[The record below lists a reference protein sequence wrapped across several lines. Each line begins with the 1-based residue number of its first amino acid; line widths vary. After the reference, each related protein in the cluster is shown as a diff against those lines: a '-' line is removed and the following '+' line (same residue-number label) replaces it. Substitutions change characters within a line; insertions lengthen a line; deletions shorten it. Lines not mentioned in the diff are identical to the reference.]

1 MKFSTTATITAALL
15 AGVAGTA
22 TAQTTPAPGEVRLAA
37 NAPNRTSNAG
47 FAYKAH
53 ITSRDMAAE
62 RVRLEVTLASGLR
75 LRRLPASHAAY
86 TRLRARYLEALDTW
100 RSSRSRTARI
110 AVVRRLQA
118 FRLASN
124 GINAA
129 ARISAGADGRTTVL
143 VTIPKIPEGGIR
155 RFVVLVEPTV
165 GAPASFTTEFTF
177 TRAPAFRAT
186 LDPVRLVTEFPG
198 PTFVSATPE

>member
-1 MKFSTTATITAALL
+1 MTRFPDAQDQAAKQDRGKVRWSLLL
-15 AGVAGTA
+15 AHMPRALESVIAVRAYGESKYGTSESWK
-22 TAQTTPAPGEVRLAA
+22 TVEPE
-37 NAPNRTSNAG
+37 
-47 FAYKAH
+47 
-53 ITSRDMAAE
+53 
-62 RVRLEVTLASGLR
+62 
-75 LRRLPASHAAY
+75 
-86 TRLRARYLEALDTW
+86 RYLEALDTW
-100 RSSRSRTARI
+100 RSSRSRTARV

-198 PTFVSATPE
+198 PTFVSATSE